1 MADRSGELR
10 AGRVGRPHGL
20 DGSFYVTR
28 PLSRLLGLG
37 MSVTV
42 AGRSVAIVRRAG
54 TDSRP
59 IVRVEGVEDRGAAE
73 ALRGAEVTV
82 PAQEAPALA
91 EGEWWAHE
99 LQGCALLDGVTRDLN
114 VMVRHAR
121 ARSLVTAASFLD
133 EAEPGTSPG
142 FGFFAL
148 QPLALHG
155 AGALP
160 VEMPA
165 LSLAWCE
172 SPFDASHA
180 WSVQPLHAGQEHTLP
195 GYWIRLLPHAR

>member
-1 MADRSGELR
+1 VADRSGELR

-99 LQGCALLDGVTRDLN
+99 LQGCALLDGERLIGTVERLIELPSCEALE
-114 VMVRHAR
+114 VAREGARERVLVPMVKDAIRRVDVAKREIEVDSEFLGLREESSHAR
-121 ARSLVTAASFLD
+121 AGD
-133 EAEPGTSPG
+133 E
-142 FGFFAL
+142 
-148 QPLALHG
+148 G
-155 AGALP
+155 AR
-160 VEMPA
+160 E
-165 LSLAWCE
+165 
-172 SPFDASHA
+172 
-180 WSVQPLHAGQEHTLP
+180 
-195 GYWIRLLPHAR
+195 